1 MHDSKKIV
9 YCADL
14 LPSPSHLPMP
24 YVMGYDVRPLQTMIE
39 KEYFLHR
46 AVSENWILVFEHAK
60 SVEACTVKMDDK
72 GKIVA
77 DKMGNLSDFI

>member
-1 MHDSKKIV
+1 
-9 YCADL
+9 
-14 LPSPSHLPMP
+14 
-24 YVMGYDVRPLQTMIE
+24 MIE

-60 SVEACTVKMDDK
+60 SVEACTVKLDDK